1 MFTIANCK
9 KALSSKR
16 NERGKKGGG
25 SPSLV
30 GKSKVSNAEKVEKN
44 KRGRW
49 SPLPITS
56 KFKVPSFEIVEKG

>member
-44 KRGRW
+44 KRGR
-49 SPLPITS
+49 
-56 KFKVPSFEIVEKG
+56 